1 MAHSQLVAGM
11 LRPILEPALLHPS
24 PNSSPNMNP
33 NQADVVHL
41 AANFSMYC
49 RAGKLYSARCF

>member
-1 MAHSQLVAGM
+1 M